1 MTQKMQTVINLS
13 QIDFRISPLPSIALR
28 NDKALN
34 KKILMV
40 DDDIFNI
47 MAQKQVLKK
56 AETNIIQ

>member
-28 NDKALN
+28 NDKAHK

-40 DDDIFNI
+40 DDDLFNI